1 MLLICVGVFAGV
13 CFVNKKETQV
23 TNDFNAQIEKLKA
36 SKDSII
42 KSNLQQIYHL
52 RNRLERIDYVIEE
65 YEAQLDS
72 LAIKKNKIEYVYEIK
87 YEKIKTL
94 SDTAVEKYWKKEFN
108 ND

>member
-23 TNDFNAQIEKLKA
+23 TNDFDAQIEKLKA

-52 RNRLERIDYVIEE
+52 RNRLERIDFVIEE
-65 YEAQLDS
+65 YEAKLDS
-72 LAIKKNKIEYVYEIK
+72 LSIKKNRIEYVYEIK

-94 SDTAVEKYWKKEFN
+94 GDTAVEKYWKKEFN

>member
-1 MLLICVGVFAGV
+1 MLICLGVFVGV

-36 SKDSII
+36 SKDSVI

-52 RNRLERIDYVIEE
+52 RNRLERIDVIIQSYEE
-65 YEAQLDS
+65 KLDS
-72 LAIKKNKIEYVYEIK
+72 LAVKKNKIEYVYEIK
-87 YEKIKTL
+87 YEKIKALT
-94 SDTAVEKYWKKEFN
+94 DTAVEKYWKKEFN